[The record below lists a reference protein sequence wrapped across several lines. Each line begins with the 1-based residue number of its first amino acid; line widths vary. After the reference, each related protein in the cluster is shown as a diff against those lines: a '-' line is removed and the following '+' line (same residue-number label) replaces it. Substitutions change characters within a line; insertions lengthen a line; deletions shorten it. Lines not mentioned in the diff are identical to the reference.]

1 MSVRRSPRK
10 SSSSAFHR
18 AALTRTPIA
27 GSADLLRSCKAQTQ
41 MPASPRLG
49 ISRHSDMA
57 IVSITVIDAPYI
69 IPFVQIPI
77 AHRYR

>member
-1 MSVRRSPRK
+1 MSFPRSPRK

-27 GSADLLRSCKAQTQ
+27 GSADLLRSCTAQAQ
-41 MPASPRLG
+41 MLAPRRLG
-49 ISRHSDMA
+49 TSRHSDMA
-57 IVSITVIDAPYI
+57 IVPITVIDAPYI

-77 AHRYR
+77 AHRRC